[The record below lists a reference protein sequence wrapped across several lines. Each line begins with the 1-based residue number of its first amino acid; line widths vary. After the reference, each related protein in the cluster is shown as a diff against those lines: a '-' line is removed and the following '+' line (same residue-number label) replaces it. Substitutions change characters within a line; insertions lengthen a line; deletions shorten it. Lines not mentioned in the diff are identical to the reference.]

1 MPGPPLRP
9 RIQVGRP
16 NPVRPT
22 RPVAPGGPVVIT
34 PPARPA
40 APAAIPSGPAGVPPA
55 GLDSKQ
61 LAVWVRDRLEEHETL
76 RARSFWECGR
86 LIGLLMP
93 AKSALG
99 VKDIKELVE
108 SAQLGISHFTAQ
120 KYVMVARSFEQEL
133 AVRQGIEKCY
143 SLTVYA
149 KAIGRE
155 GQAARILAGDETIQG
170 SEGERGRA
178 LTAQRISGAQLRAAI
193 RTLKKKAREEVVPSE
208 VQLARA
214 QLAEGT
220 EKTLR
225 DLGLKSPSA
234 RLVRRDGKTQIA
246 IYVSL
251 ESAEAL
257 DSKLAPAM
265 VKLIARLARKRPE
278 VAALVRSAGL
288 GRIRAPA

>member
-1 MPGPPLRP
+1 M
-9 RIQVGRP
+9 
-16 NPVRPT
+16 
-22 RPVAPGGPVVIT
+22 VIT
-34 PPARPA
+34 PPARPS

-76 RARSFWECGR
+76 RARSFWESGR
-86 LIGLLMP
+86 LLGLLMP

-155 GQAARILAGDETIQG
+155 DAGDETIQG